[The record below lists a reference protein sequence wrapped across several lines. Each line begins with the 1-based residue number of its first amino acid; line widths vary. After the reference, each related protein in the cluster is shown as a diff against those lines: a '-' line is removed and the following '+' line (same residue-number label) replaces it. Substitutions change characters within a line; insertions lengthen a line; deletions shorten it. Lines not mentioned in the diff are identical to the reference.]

1 METTE
6 DRPDTRTDYEQSRDK
21 PLPSRNHGY
30 IQALITGAILRY
42 REEYTPFGELT
53 LQLGDLKVTPDI
65 CVYPKMS
72 VNFQEDV
79 VRMTEPPLLAVEI
92 VSPSQSTQDVVDKIR
107 DMLDAGVASCWLVQP
122 ATETISIFTADAKP
136 RTVSEGTVSD
146 PATEIEVEIDE
157 IFDEG

>member
-1 METTE
+1 METTTKRADSYTGYE
-6 DRPDTRTDYEQSRDK
+6 NDRGKPAPSLNHSRLQIRLSVAFFQYKPSYTVLSELALELEGGRFTR
-21 PLPSRNHGY
+21 
-30 IQALITGAILRY
+30 
-42 REEYTPFGELT
+42 
-53 LQLGDLKVTPDI
+53 DL
-65 CVYPKMS
+65 CVYQKME
-72 VNFQEDV
+72 VDFQEDL
-79 VRMTEPPLLAVEI
+79 VRMTESPLLAVEI

>member
-6 DRPDTRTDYEQSRDK
+6 GRPDTLTDYELSRDK

-30 IQALITGAILRY
+30 IQALITGAILRF
-42 REEYTPFGELT
+42 RDKYTPFGELT
-53 LQLGDLKVTPDI
+53 LQLGDLKVTPDV

-79 VRMTEPPLLAVEI
+79 VQMTEPPLLAVEI
-92 VSPSQSTQDVVDKIR
+92 VSPSQSTQDVVDKIT
-107 DMLDAGVASCWLVQP
+107 DMLEAGVESCWLVQP
-122 ATETISIFTADAKP
+122 AMETVTIFTPGAKP
-136 RTVSEGTVSD
+136 NTVTSGTLTD

>member
-107 DMLDAGVASCWLVQP
+107 DMLDAGVVSCWLVQP

-136 RTVSEGTVSD
+136 RTVTEGTVSD

>member
-6 DRPDTRTDYEQSRDK
+6 DRPDTFTDYEQSRDK

-42 REEYTPFGELT
+42 RDDYTPFGELT